1 MSLDLMKT
9 ATYLTIHLTVGFTV
23 AWVITGSLALA
34 SGIALIE
41 PVINAV
47 AFFFHEQAWKKIA
60 ARPPKGATRQWFR
73 RQAAFA

>member
-34 SGIALIE
+34 GGIALIE

-60 ARPPKGATRQWFR
+60 ARPPRVNARTWLRD
-73 RQAAFA
+73 QAAFA